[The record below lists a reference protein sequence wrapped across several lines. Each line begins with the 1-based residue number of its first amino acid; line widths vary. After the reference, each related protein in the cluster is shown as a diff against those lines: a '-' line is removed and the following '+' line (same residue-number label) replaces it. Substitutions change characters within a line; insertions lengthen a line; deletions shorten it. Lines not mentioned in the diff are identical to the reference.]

1 MLLSAPPDGTRRNK
15 LLLSYSPPIRF
26 FGSSFLGK
34 IPLSEIDPATIIP
47 LARPGTGKTSGFPLA
62 TYFQAIKQVI
72 EKGEYEALLGALR
85 TRRGREVTIQEIKEI
100 LIFSEKHG
108 SDYHPA
114 RVEVCLSDQMIPFVM
129 NVALTDRGRLVL
141 ANEFKVLDQLN
152 RKHAWPC
159 LPHAYLW
166 DEAEVASDQDRKL
179 SLPMY
184 LAEWLE
190 GFYEF
195 HLSRDSTAGIQKLV
209 LWDSACPDHY
219 LPGRV
224 ADKIYR
230 EIAYIVTGFY
240 DLQTFAQIHP
250 WHLAAGDFTARI
262 EGDRVAVRLVAAR
275 QYGPLIGPEDLPWEE
290 ALLFFLLNLTLR
302 IRLDRLDGVG
312 EIAWADE
319 GCLSSAMD
327 GFSQALQEKTEKNEF
342 TEDYPQ
348 RFRKFLR
355 SLPTADLEERLA
367 ALVGAYDPE
376 APDLPIIQEHLD
388 RHLEAVFA
396 QRLFN

>member
-1 MLLSAPPDGTRRNK
+1 MLLP
-15 LLLSYSPPIRF
+15 YSPPIRF
-26 FGSSFLGK
+26 LGSSLLGELS
-34 IPLSEIDPATIIP
+34 LSEFDPETIIP

-85 TRRGREVTIQEIKEI
+85 TGRGRQVTLKEIKEI

-114 RVEVCLSDQMIPFVM
+114 RVEVCLSDQVIPLVM

-152 RKHAWPC
+152 RKHTWPY
-159 LPHAYLW
+159 LPQAYLW
-166 DEAEVASDQDRKL
+166 DEAEVASDQESKL

-195 HLSRDSTAGIQKLV
+195 HLSRDPAAGIQKLV
-209 LWDSACPDHY
+209 LWDSARPDHY

-224 ADKIYR
+224 ADKIYS
-230 EIAYIVTGFY
+230 EIAKILTGYY

-250 WHLAAGDFTARI
+250 WHLAAGDFIARI
-262 EGDRVAVRLVAAR
+262 EGDRVEVRLVAAR
-275 QYGPLIGPEDLPWEE
+275 QYGPLIGPADLPWEE
-290 ALLFFLLNLTLR
+290 ALLFFLLNLSVR

-312 EIAWADE
+312 EVAWAE
-319 GCLSSAMD
+319 EECLSPALG
-327 GFSQALQEKTEKNEF
+327 GFFLALEEKAEQIEF
-342 TEDYPQ
+342 TEYFPQ
-348 RFRKFLR
+348 RFRQFLR
-355 SLPTADLEERLA
+355 SLSMEDLEERLA
-367 ALVGAYDPE
+367 ALVGAYDPA

-396 QRLFN
+396 QRLFNKR